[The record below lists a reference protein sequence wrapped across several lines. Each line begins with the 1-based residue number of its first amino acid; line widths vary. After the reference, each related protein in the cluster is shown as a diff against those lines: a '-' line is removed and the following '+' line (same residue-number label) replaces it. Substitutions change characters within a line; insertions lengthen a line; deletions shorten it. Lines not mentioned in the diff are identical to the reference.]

1 VTTPIAMSTAVV
13 VFIAIPLAIAWIIGV
28 VDILRRGLPTGQ
40 AALWI
45 LVVIVFPIV
54 GTLAYFTM
62 RKPTDAEIRAAQ
74 AAAADRRGR

>member
-1 VTTPIAMSTAVV
+1 MKDRTHLIEKLRVR
-13 VFIAIPLAIAWIIGV
+13 
-28 VDILRRGLPTGQ
+28 ILRRGLPTRQ

-54 GTLAYFTM
+54 GTLAYFIM

-74 AAAADRRGR
+74 AAAAERRGH